1 MNEASIRQTA
11 RSAAVIC
18 LCFLLTSTGWLSWE
32 YHLLEQ
38 IPAEASDI
46 WTMIVGYLLQ
56 AAGIG
61 LFALL
66 IRRKEQEARRVF
78 SAALVMHMLFMIP
91 AVISPYTVGTLV
103 FGLLM
108 NLNCGVIAG
117 YYLYDLTIRT
127 APSRRATAFGLG
139 YGLAILAQWLLS
151 LIGGGSLYYSEGVLL
166 VCLVL
171 TSAVLAAVWKGHR
184 TEGEKEIREP
194 PKAPGKHLLVPVC
207 VLVLLFGI
215 VNSSGFAFPSADLG
229 KTVNVELSRLVYAA
243 GLMIAGI
250 VADRNRRYS
259 AIFALSALMI
269 PFIILALREETVSSV
284 IFWVL
289 SYFTF
294 GFYSVYRITVFS
306 DIAADHNALW
316 LSGFGLMA
324 GRIGDAAGEGVCLAF
339 GARLTLMICLTAGL
353 FVVTLLVFFRVYQVL
368 YVPEYRQE
376 QDEKEKFYRFAMQHD
391 LSAREREMLRLLL
404 DGKTNAEIAGALFI
418 SENTVKFHIR
428 NLLQKTGC
436 RNRNELVMSYMGA
449 KQT

>member
-1 MNEASIRQTA
+1 M
-11 RSAAVIC
+11 
-18 LCFLLTSTGWLSWE
+18 
-32 YHLLEQ
+32 
-38 IPAEASDI
+38 
-46 WTMIVGYLLQ
+46 
-56 AAGIG
+56 
-61 LFALL
+61 
-66 IRRKEQEARRVF
+66 
-78 SAALVMHMLFMIP
+78 
-91 AVISPYTVGTLV
+91 
-103 FGLLM
+103 
-108 NLNCGVIAG
+108 
-117 YYLYDLTIRT
+117 
-127 APSRRATAFGLG
+127 
-139 YGLAILAQWLLS
+139 
-151 LIGGGSLYYSEGVLL
+151 
-166 VCLVL
+166 
-171 TSAVLAAVWKGHR
+171 
-184 TEGEKEIREP
+184 
-194 PKAPGKHLLVPVC
+194 
-207 VLVLLFGI
+207 
-215 VNSSGFAFPSADLG
+215 
-229 KTVNVELSRLVYAA
+229 NVELSRLVYAA

-284 IFWVL
+284 IFWAL

-418 SENTVKFHIR
+418 SEKR
-428 NLLQKTGC
+428 
-436 RNRNELVMSYMGA
+436 
-449 KQT
+449 